1 MEVDR
6 ESIRHLA
13 SLSDFALSDEEIGS
27 LGGDL
32 QNIIKYISQL
42 DELDTENVEPTYQV
56 FEMENVWRADE
67 IVEQEAEREAL
78 LAMTKDEKDNQ
89 IKIPKVLA

>member
-1 MEVDR
+1 MEVDS

-13 SLSDFALSDEEIGS
+13 DLSGFALSDEEVGR

-42 DELDTENVEPTYQV
+42 DELNTENVEPTYQV
-56 FEMENVWRADE
+56 FEMENVWREDE
-67 IVEQEAEREAL
+67 IVKQDAEREAL
-78 LAMTKDEKDNQ
+78 LAMTREEKDNQ
-89 IKIPKVLA
+89 IKIPKVL